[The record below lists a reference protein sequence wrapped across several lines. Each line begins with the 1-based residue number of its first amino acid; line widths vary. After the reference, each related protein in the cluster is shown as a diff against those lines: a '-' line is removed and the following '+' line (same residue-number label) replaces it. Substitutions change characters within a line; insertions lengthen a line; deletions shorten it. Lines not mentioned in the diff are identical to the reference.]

1 MKLKIIVNIITLIRL
16 LYIIVLPIL
25 KVEISN
31 IAYIIN
37 IILIFLTDFVDGILA
52 RKFKVQTLF
61 GAIMDTVADK
71 ALCIVLLLA
80 LLPENPLLLYILI
93 FEIVISIVNTIG
105 MALKKKTKSSIL
117 GKIKMW
123 IISITIILG
132 YIEYFNLIDFIFVEI
147 SSIITIGMQIA
158 VIIGYILNVKKAD
171 IVERTGL
178 KESKKENLMYVLFDT
193 EYYISNF
200 K

>member
-1 MKLKIIVNIITLIRL
+1 MKIIVNIITLIRL

-37 IILIFLTDFVDGILA
+37 VIAIFLTDFIDGILA

-80 LLPENPLLLYILI
+80 LLPENALLLYILI
-93 FEIVISIVNTIG
+93 LEIVISIVNTIG

-132 YIEYFNLIDFIFVEI
+132 YIEYFNLIDIKIVQI
-147 SSIITIGMQIA
+147 SSMITICMQIA

-178 KESKKENLMYVLFDT
+178 KESKKENWIYVLFDT
-193 EYYISNF
+193 DYYMNNF

>member
-1 MKLKIIVNIITLIRL
+1 MKIIVNIITLIRL

-37 IILIFLTDFVDGILA
+37 VIIIFLTDFVDGILA

-80 LLPENPLLLYILI
+80 LLSENELLLYILML
-93 FEIVISIVNTIG
+93 EIVISIVNTIG
-105 MALKKKTKSSIL
+105 MALKKKTKSSML

-132 YIEYFNLIDFIFVEI
+132 YVEYFNLIDIKFIQI
-147 SSIITIGMQIA
+147 SSIITICMQIA
-158 VIIGYILNVKKAD
+158 VIIGYILNVKKSD

-178 KESKKENLMYVLFDT
+178 KESKKENWMYVLFDT
-193 EYYISNF
+193 DYYINNF

>member
-1 MKLKIIVNIITLIRL
+1 MKIIVNIITLIRL

-37 IILIFLTDFVDGILA
+37 VIAIFLTDFVDGILA

-80 LLPENPLLLYILI
+80 LLPQNELLLFILI
-93 FEIVISIVNTIG
+93 LEIVISIVNTIG

-132 YIEYFNLIDFIFVEI
+132 YIEYFNLIDIKIVQI
-147 SSIITIGMQIA
+147 SSVITICMQIA

-178 KESKKENLMYVLFDT
+178 KETKKENWLYVLFDT
-193 EYYISNF
+193 DYYINNF

>member
-1 MKLKIIVNIITLIRL
+1 
-16 LYIIVLPIL
+16 
-25 KVEISN
+25 
-31 IAYIIN
+31 
-37 IILIFLTDFVDGILA
+37 
-52 RKFKVQTLF
+52 
-61 GAIMDTVADK
+61 MDTVADK

-80 LLPENPLLLYILI
+80 LLPENALLLYILI
-93 FEIVISIVNTIG
+93 LEIVISIVNTIG

-132 YIEYFNLIDFIFVEI
+132 YIEYFNLIDIKIVQI
-147 SSIITIGMQIA
+147 SSMITICMQIA

-178 KESKKENLMYVLFDT
+178 KESKKENWIYVLFDT
-193 EYYISNF
+193 DYYINNF

>member
-1 MKLKIIVNIITLIRL
+1 MKIIVNIITLIRL

-37 IILIFLTDFVDGILA
+37 VIAIFLTDFVDGILA

-80 LLPENPLLLYILI
+80 LLPENDLLLYILI

-132 YIEYFNLIDFIFVEI
+132 YIEYFDLIDFIFVEI
-147 SSIITIGMQIA
+147 SSLITIGMQIA
-158 VIIGYILNVKKAD
+158 VIIGYILNVKKSD

-193 EYYISNF
+193 EYYINNF

>member
-1 MKLKIIVNIITLIRL
+1 MKIIVNIITLIRL

-37 IILIFLTDFVDGILA
+37 VIAIFLTDFIDGILA

-80 LLPENPLLLYILI
+80 LLPENKLLLYILI
-93 FEIVISIVNTIG
+93 LEIVISIVNTIG

-117 GKIKMW
+117 GKVKMW

-132 YIEYFNLIDFIFVEI
+132 YIEYFNLIDIKIVQI
-147 SSIITIGMQIA
+147 SSMITICMQIA

-178 KESKKENLMYVLFDT
+178 KESKKENWMYVLFDT
-193 EYYISNF
+193 DYYINNF